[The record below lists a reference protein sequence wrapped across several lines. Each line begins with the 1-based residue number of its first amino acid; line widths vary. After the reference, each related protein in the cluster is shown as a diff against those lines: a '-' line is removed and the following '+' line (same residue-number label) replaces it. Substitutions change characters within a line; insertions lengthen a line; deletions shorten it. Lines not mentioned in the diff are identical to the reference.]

1 MSSPIRVIVLCY
13 RRWGNVDAIVK
24 ALYKYFPIT
33 VINNLPN
40 HEYVNENAE
49 VLNNEQNR
57 YCMTRWIKSAI
68 YPEPFKLVLDDGQFW
83 RRNEKVPDEV
93 YETCLTK

>member
-57 YCMTRWIKSAI
+57 
-68 YPEPFKLVLDDGQFW
+68 
-83 RRNEKVPDEV
+83 
-93 YETCLTK
+93 